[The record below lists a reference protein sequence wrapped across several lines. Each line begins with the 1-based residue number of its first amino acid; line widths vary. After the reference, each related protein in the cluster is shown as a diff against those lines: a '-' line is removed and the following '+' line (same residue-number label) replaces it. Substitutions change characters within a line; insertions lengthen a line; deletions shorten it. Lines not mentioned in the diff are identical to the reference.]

1 MTEKLNYLSRLKN
14 NMGEEMAEM
23 MSEEITKVM
32 DEQRDLEK
40 TYAKLITERGE
51 LKGISNKHKLHQT
64 KQQILV
70 SLPFNREYISNRH
83 LMCMQTVAKDLK
95 ESTRKLCRQ
104 LQDNPDVEGNQ
115 REIRK
120 HKNDL
125 IERNSEV
132 MDELQSELK
141 FENFARRIEEDLAKQ
156 SEFERLREEE
166 K

>member
-83 LMCMQTVAKDLK
+83 LM
-95 ESTRKLCRQ
+95 
-104 LQDNPDVEGNQ
+104 
-115 REIRK
+115 
-120 HKNDL
+120 
-125 IERNSEV
+125 
-132 MDELQSELK
+132 
-141 FENFARRIEEDLAKQ
+141 
-156 SEFERLREEE
+156 
-166 K
+166 